1 MLQGVLGRKI
11 NKRPVVVSGLV
22 VRRCVVLVIGL
33 RKTDDNG
40 VHLTKGFFTQVY
52 STFRLVSDS

>member
-11 NKRPVVVSGLV
+11 NERPVVSGLV

-33 RKTDDNG
+33 RKTNDNG
-40 VHLTKGFFTQVY
+40 VHLAKVFFTQVY